1 MYKYNMGGTVPRETT
16 IGGQRHN
23 LAYINPFEEDL
34 LNTQYRGGEGQSVPP
49 FAGPGGIPAY
59 RTLGMSPGQ
68 AGAMGQGYRGG
79 DKAGSPSG
87 ASGGGQRDEIDK
99 QRTRDAEAAAVAARQ
114 RLAAFKR
121 DAPTDPYTDV
131 AAFVT
136 TPKVVTPK
144 VVTPKAVASSAGG
157 SATGPSA
164 EEIKAAKILREA
176 KKITGLES
184 LANFFTQGS
193 GPDNEGSDF
202 MRYNE
207 AGELVYEIGHPTG
220 KAGELVDPTLKNSF
234 GFKVGMAN
242 SNANDATPG
251 QFNQGIGSGIKTD
264 LDMAFA
270 AGFGTPEEQR
280 AKLILAGYSE
290 ADADAYV
297 AKTEATREAG
307 FPGPVDDG
315 NDNPAATVSGID
327 PFAFTGGGGT
337 PGKAAADPCPEGFIM
352 DPATNACVPMD
363 DTNSGYLGLPSYVTP
378 NPSVPLTDFSQPAV
392 LGQPNLQPYA
402 PINSGTG
409 GNFIQGT
416 NQNNFNRGGP
426 VGGIMDLL
434 R

>member
-79 DKAGSPSG
+79 DTVGSPSG
-87 ASGGGQRDEIDK
+87 ASGGGERDEVEK
-99 QRTRDAEAAAVAARQ
+99 QRTRDAEAAAKAARLRQ
-114 RLAAFKR
+114 AAFKR

-144 VVTPKAVASSAGG
+144 EVASSAGTV
-157 SATGPSA
+157 ATGASA
-164 EEIKAAKILREA
+164 EDLKAAKIARVA
-176 KKITGLES
+176 RKRTGLES

-242 SNANDATPG
+242 SNRNDETPG
-251 QFNQGIGSGIKTD
+251 RFNQGIGSGFKTD

-290 ADADAYV
+290 ADAAAYV
-297 AKTEATREAG
+297 AKTKATREAG
-307 FPGPVDDG
+307 FPTYDDG
-315 NDNPAATVSGID
+315 NDDPVATVSGID
-327 PFAFTGGGGT
+327 PFAYTGGGGGT
-337 PGKAAADPCPEGFIM
+337 SVKEVTDPCPEGFIM
-352 DPATNACVPMD
+352 DPETNSCVPMD